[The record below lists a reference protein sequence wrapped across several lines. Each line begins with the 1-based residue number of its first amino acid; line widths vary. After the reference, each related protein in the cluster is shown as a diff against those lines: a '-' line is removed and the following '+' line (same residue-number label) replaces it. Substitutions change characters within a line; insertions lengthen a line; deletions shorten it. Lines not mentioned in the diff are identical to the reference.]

1 MNFKIITILITFILI
16 LISLLQ
22 YSCNNASKLRT
33 QNRILQETI
42 KNIQKETKKRQKLI
56 QDNLKKK
63 EKLQKE
69 TERKLKIKQQDKSL
83 LDIKNKIEDFF
94 KE

>member
-42 KNIQKETKKRQKLI
+42 KSIQKETKKRQKLI

-69 TERKLKIKQQDKSL
+69 TQRKLKIQQQDKPL
-83 LDIKNKIEDFF
+83 LEIKNKIEDFF